1 MAKQSQVRSVPGK
14 NNSVGAEIFGAIKAE
29 LYIISHRYYDETGQ
43 GISTKQD
50 TGGGL
55 PEQTE

>member
-1 MAKQSQVRSVPGK
+1 MYSTWSKQQRR
-14 NNSVGAEIFGAIKAE
+14 AEIFGAIKAE
-29 LYIISHRYYDETGQ
+29 LYIISHRYYDETMQ